1 MTQALPDFT
10 LHRPESLGALAALVR
25 AEPDARLVAGGTDLL
40 PNLRRGLVEAPA
52 LIDLT
57 ALPGFAAIEPR
68 PDGGL
73 RLGAGI
79 RLAALARA
87 PELAGPFRA
96 VAQAARGVAG
106 PAHRNAATLGGNLCQ
121 DTRCLYYNQS
131 DWWRGANGYC
141 LKYKGDVCHVAPQGT
156 RCRAAFASDLAAPL
170 IALGAEVTLAGPEGE
185 RFIAL
190 ADLYRDDGAA
200 HLALAPGE
208 VLLAVHLP
216 PFEGHSGYEKAR
228 QRAAIDFPL
237 AGVGAALAPVA
248 GGWTLTLAV
257 TGTDSRPV
265 AVDLAGID
273 APLDLPLSDD
283 MLARIDKAVSRQVTP
298 MRSTM
303 VSSHYR
309 RLAASALARRL
320 ARDLAAKASAA

>member
-1 MTQALPDFT
+1 MTQALPDFA
-10 LHRPESLGALAALVR
+10 LHRPESLGALADLFR
-25 AEPDARLVAGGTDLL
+25 ATPDARPIAGGTDLL
-40 PNLRRGLVEAPA
+40 PNLRRGLVEAPV

-57 ALPGFAAIEPR
+57 ALPGFDGIEAQAG
-68 PDGGL
+68 GGL
-73 RLGAGI
+73 RLGAGV
-79 RLAALARA
+79 RLADLARA
-87 PELAGPFRA
+87 PELAGPYQA
-96 VAQAARGVAG
+96 VAEAARGVAG

-131 DWWRGANGYC
+131 DWWRAANGYC
-141 LKYKGDVCHVAPQGT
+141 LKYRGEVCHVAPQGN

-170 IALGAEVTLAGPEGE
+170 IALGAEVALAGPEGE
-185 RFIAL
+185 RRLAL
-190 ADLYRDDGAA
+190 AELYRNDGAD

-208 VLLAVHLP
+208 VLLAVRLP
-216 PFEGHSGYEKAR
+216 PFKGHSAYEKAR
-228 QRAAIDFPL
+228 QRAGIDFPL

-265 AVDLAGID
+265 AIEGLD
-273 APLDLPLSDD
+273 APLDLPLSGD
-283 MLARIDKAVSRQVTP
+283 MLGRIDKAVQKQVSP

-320 ARDLAAKASAA
+320 AERLAEKALAAR